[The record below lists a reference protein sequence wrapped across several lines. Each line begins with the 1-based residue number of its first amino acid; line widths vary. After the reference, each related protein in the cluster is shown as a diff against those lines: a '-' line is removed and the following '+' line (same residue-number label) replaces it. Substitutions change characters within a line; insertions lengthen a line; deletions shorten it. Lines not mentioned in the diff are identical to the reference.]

1 MIDWLVEI
9 ETPDGVTSDADTLVL
24 FRENLE
30 ELLGETGT
38 AASIDTLTGSL
49 HATFSLPAPNPEK
62 ATEAGLAAFRKALA
76 LSGLALDE
84 PVRAAVERIPADESI
99 PA

>member
-9 ETPDGVTSDADTLVL
+9 ETPNGVTSDVDTLVL

-30 ELLGETGT
+30 ALLGETGA
-38 AASIDTLTGSL
+38 AASIDTVTGSL
-49 HATFSLPAPNPEK
+49 HATFSLAAPNPEK
-62 ATEAGLAAFRKALA
+62 ATEEGLAAFRKALA
-76 LSGLALDE
+76 LTGLALDE
-84 PVRAAVERIPADESI
+84 PARAAVERIPADESI